1 MTSQREN
8 FRKILAAS
16 GSIRPGRHGERPR
29 KPQPRRR
36 LKPEKKLKL
45 ADGLNAETPLTVGIA
60 YQIMQQF
67 KDDVLD
73 PIVEGLTN
81 QMDNLRQEIID
92 RETENKQG
100 ELLRTIK
107 PVVCE
112 RLIEGVLNSVFA
124 SDSSYEDRWG
134 VVIESSKQFAD
145 PAEV

>member
-73 PIVEGLTN
+73 PIVEGITN

-92 RETENKQG
+92 RETESKQG
-100 ELLRTIK
+100 ELLRTY
-107 PVVCE
+107 E